1 MLLRKEGDIG
11 IKMNII
17 LIGPQGSG
25 KGTQAKFISE
35 KFSMPHI
42 STGDLFRDLEGDLK
56 ERIKLIMERGELVPD
71 NLTLEILQRRI
82 EKPDTK
88 KGLILDGYPRN
99 LSQAKLLETILKI
112 DIVLEITLSDEEA
125 IKRLS
130 SRLSCKCGSIFNKIT
145 NPPKEP
151 NTCNNCRS
159 QLYQREDDKPE
170 AIKKRLQ
177 TYKEQTQP
185 IINYYK
191 ENKVKIITINGDQSI
206 DIIKK
211 EIEEKLTG

>member
-82 EKPDTK
+82 E
-88 KGLILDGYPRN
+88 
-99 LSQAKLLETILKI
+99 
-112 DIVLEITLSDEEA
+112 
-125 IKRLS
+125 
-130 SRLSCKCGSIFNKIT
+130 
-145 NPPKEP
+145 
-151 NTCNNCRS
+151 
-159 QLYQREDDKPE
+159 
-170 AIKKRLQ
+170 
-177 TYKEQTQP
+177 
-185 IINYYK
+185 
-191 ENKVKIITINGDQSI
+191 
-206 DIIKK
+206 
-211 EIEEKLTG
+211 